1 MPRAQ
6 FTAVASW
13 IGLILLTLAWE
24 GWLAPAARTP
34 PGLWLMLK
42 AIPLALLLR
51 GLLHGRTR
59 AFGWAGLLA
68 MLYLL
73 EGLAIVGAQR
83 HADWHWHMSAPYATL
98 EVVLAVAFLIAATR
112 YVRAQGRINRQA
124 NAKTE

>member
-6 FTAVASW
+6 LVALASW

-24 GWLAPAARTP
+24 GWLAPAPRTA

-42 AIPLALLLR
+42 AIPLAILLR
-51 GLLHGRTR
+51 GLLHGRAR

-73 EGLAIVGAQR
+73 EGLTIVGAQR
-83 HADWHWHMSAPYATL
+83 HADWHWHMPAPYAAL

-112 YVRAQGRINRQA
+112 FVRAQGRINRQA